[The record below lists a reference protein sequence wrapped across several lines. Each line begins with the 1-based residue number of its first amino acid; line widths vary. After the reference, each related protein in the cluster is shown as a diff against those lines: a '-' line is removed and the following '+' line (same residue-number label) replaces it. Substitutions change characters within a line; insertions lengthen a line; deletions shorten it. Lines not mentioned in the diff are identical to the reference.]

1 MISLTSLPVPLLI
14 LIFCASAALVW
25 IAGAPLTR
33 STDALQQRWH
43 LGEALGGLILL
54 GIVTNLPELA
64 ITVSAAISGNMTM
77 AVGNLLGGIPMQLM
91 VLVLLDRMV
100 RDPKPLST
108 LASNVSVQ
116 VECLFCI
123 VLLAIVAM
131 APALTLPHDP
141 LRFGVPDLLVAGSW
155 VAALIIMSRLPK
167 AASGSGAPSAPHKSR
182 TMKPQHSVGLTF
194 AIAAIGTLAGGIGLE
209 AASDA
214 LSSRFGIN
222 GLLFG
227 ATVLAAATSLPELT
241 TGLAAIRAKE
251 YDLSASDIVGGN
263 GVLVVLLVIGS
274 LLAGSSAFAL
284 VDQSA
289 VTLAAIGI
297 AMTAVLAGG
306 MTVKAQRRFAGLGL
320 DSWLMTLVFAVG
332 LVGLYR
338 VGG

>member
-1 MISLTSLPVPLLI
+1 MISLTSLSVPLLI
-14 LIFCASAALVW
+14 LIFGASAALVW
-25 IAGAPLTR
+25 VAGSPLTR
-33 STDALQQRWH
+33 ATDVLSNRWH

-64 ITVSAAISGNMTM
+64 ITVSAAMSGNMTM

-91 VLVLLDRMV
+91 VLVLLDRMA

-108 LASNVSVQ
+108 LASNTSVQ
-116 VECLFCI
+116 VESLFCI

-141 LRFGVPDLLVAGSW
+141 LRIGVPDALVVGSW
-155 VAALIIMSRLPK
+155 VVALIIMSRLPK
-167 AASGSGAPSAPHKSR
+167 SASGSGAPIAHHKSR
-182 TMKPQHSVGLTF
+182 QIRTSYPVGLTF
-194 AIAAIGTLAGGIGLE
+194 ALASLATLAGGIGLE

-241 TGLAAIRAKE
+241 TGLAAIREKE
-251 YDLSASDIVGGN
+251 YDLSTSDIVGGN

-274 LLAGSSAFAL
+274 LIVGSSAFAL

-289 VTLAAIGI
+289 VMLSAIGI
-297 AMTAVLAGG
+297 AMTAVLTGG
-306 MTVKAQRRFAGLGL
+306 LAIKTPRRFAGMGL
-320 DSWLMTLVFAVG
+320 DSWLMTAVFVAG

-338 VGG
+338 IGG